1 MSKFFEQTPV
11 SDQIPFDNISNG
23 FTADNVQDAIEEAA
37 TGGAA
42 SQNFS
47 YKLIDVGQTVI
58 IQDNQ
63 QMLHRGDITVLG
75 DLRTLGDLIQENTD
89 HDNEFSLGLVP
100 DDEVAVIPLNK
111 ILYVRNLK
119 VDGILRTLGTTI
131 EV

>member
-1 MSKFFEQTPV
+1 M
-11 SDQIPFDNISNG
+11 I
-23 FTADNVQDAIEEAA
+23 
-37 TGGAA
+37 
-42 SQNFS
+42 
-47 YKLIDVGQTVI
+47 
-58 IQDNQ
+58 
-63 QMLHRGDITVLG
+63 HRGDITVLG

-89 HDNEFSLGLVP
+89 DSNEFSLGLVP